1 MFDLISEFEIFLKI
15 ERNYSNLTI
24 INYISDIKEF
34 KNFLLN
40 KNMLFNFDSLAQENQ
55 ARYYLS
61 FLNEKKF
68 KNVSIMRKIS
78 SLKTFYNFLLEKYNF
93 NFNIFK
99 SIKVKKVYKKLPKV
113 ISDKVIQK
121 LFDSIDITN
130 DLGFRNYLILEL
142 LYSCGLR
149 VSELIKLQIKDI
161 FFSNSQ
167 ILIHGKG
174 NKTRYL
180 PLHKNLVKKLVYYI
194 NNIRKKLLLKNK
206 KYDKNLNQNFLLLN
220 FKGSCLTQRGIRI
233 ILNKIGNSFSENFKL
248 SPHILR
254 HAFATILLNN
264 GADLRVVQELL
275 GHKNLKTTQIY
286 TYVSNKFLKNKF
298 FENHPRH
305 FYKKRQNK
313 EK

>member
-24 INYISDIKEF
+24 INYINDIKEF
-34 KNFLLN
+34 KNFLLK

-55 ARYYLS
+55 ARYFLA
-61 FLNEKKF
+61 FLNDEKKF

-113 ISDKVIQK
+113 ISDEVIQK
-121 LFDSIDITN
+121 LFDSIDVTN
-130 DLGFRNYLILEL
+130 NLGFRNYLILEL

-180 PLHKNLVKKLVYYI
+180 PLHENLVTKLVFYI
-194 NNIRKKLLLKNK
+194 KNIREKLLLKNK
-206 KYDKNLNQNFLLLN
+206 EYDNKNIEKNFLLLN
-220 FKGSCLTQRGIRI
+220 FKGKCLTQRGIRV
-233 ILNKIGNSFSENFKL
+233 ILNKICNSFSENFKV

-298 FENHPRH
+298 FENHPRNS
-305 FYKKRQNK
+305 YKKNK